1 MNCNSDLQYS
11 CSEHVRTI
19 STLPLLFGRKKIEL
33 QSVETQAVTT
43 KSKPSKPAGFPVAKY
58 DIAEDKLRFFNKTGL
73 SKKRWIVTKEFPI
86 YELTKMEHRG
96 NWLSLSWNDQIYSF
110 ILNPAGESF
119 AKLVQQ
125 ITELQEAHQ
134 KYLQKTQQAALHKSE
149 LLTIMNTSLLI
160 TDGSFDIL
168 MDLHKKRV
176 NWPQIEQHV
185 QTLGNTYHFK
195 PQTLLPLTVD
205 FSQVAIAVQNQ
216 TAQKTAQETFNILK
230 IIWTYFNELQS
241 PTDLTD
247 ISPNVGQVRNVVLA
261 YFTLNDLW
269 FANILGEADT
279 QNEFDAFRHQLTDL
293 TTQTQF
299 GANTDE
305 FFSMMEN
312 TSASWDIC
320 DARILFRE
328 RLKQL

>member
-1 MNCNSDLQYS
+1 MSCIYTCCKPQYDVS
-11 CSEHVRTI
+11 FHTTEITQSE
-19 STLPLLFGRKKIEL
+19 
-33 QSVETQAVTT
+33 
-43 KSKPSKPAGFPVAKY
+43 
-58 DIAEDKLRFFNKTGL
+58 LRFFNKTGL

-195 PQTLLPLTVD
+195 PQTLLPLSLD
-205 FSQVAIAVQNQ
+205 FSKVALAVQNQ
-216 TAQKTAQETFNILK
+216 IAQETAQETFNLLK
-230 IIWTYFNELQS
+230 VIWTYFNELKS
-241 PTDLTD
+241 HTDLVDT
-247 ISPNVGQVRNVVLA
+247 IPNAGQVYNVVLA

-269 FANILGEADT
+269 FANIIGEADT
-279 QNEFDAFRHQLTDL
+279 QSEFDTFKNQLANLTVAQTIFR
-293 TTQTQF
+293 
-299 GANTDE
+299 ANADE
-305 FFSMMEN
+305 FLPVGEN
-312 TSASWDIC
+312 TYSGNIW
-320 DARILFRE
+320 DARLLFRE